1 VSKRKILNEE
11 RGIVSKGT
19 LYVVS
24 APSGAGKTSLV
35 KALVETT
42 DNLEVSVSHTTRTA
56 RPGEKNGVNYH
67 FVTQD
72 EFIHMLTCNL
82 FLEHAQ
88 VFDHYYGTSEQWLAH
103 QLQHGID
110 IILEIDWQGAQQV
123 RRLKPDCVSIFIL
136 PPSRATLE
144 QRLRSRGQD
153 REQVIARRMREAVEE
168 ISHYVESDYLVV
180 NDDFNLALKDLQA
193 ILHSQRLKQLNHA
206 STLEKLLT
214 ELLS

>member
-1 VSKRKILNEE
+1 M
-11 RGIVSKGT
+11 SKGT
-19 LYVVS
+19 LYIVS

-42 DNLEVSVSHTTRTA
+42 NNLQLSVSHTTRTA

-144 QRLRSRGQD
+144 QRLRNRRQD
-153 REQVIARRMREAVEE
+153 SEQVIARRMREAVNE
-168 ISHYVESDYLVV
+168 ISHYVEYDYLVV
-180 NDDFNLALKDLQA
+180 NDDFDLALQDLQA

-206 STLEKLLT
+206 SNLEKLLT